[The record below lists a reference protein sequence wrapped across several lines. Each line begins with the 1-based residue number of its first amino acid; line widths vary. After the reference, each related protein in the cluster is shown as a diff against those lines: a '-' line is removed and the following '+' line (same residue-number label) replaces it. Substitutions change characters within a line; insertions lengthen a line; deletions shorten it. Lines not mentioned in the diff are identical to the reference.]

1 MNGRQFIPLV
11 SAAAMALA
19 LSTPFALAADAE
31 DTSAGVKEVRPVY
44 PTSMESMIERRRD
57 QLERRREHYR
67 DARTGR
73 RWYQSPWENAQD
85 DWMDRTE
92 DVMNERFRNRRD
104 ATEAQ
109 RDARG
114 RWSNPRSQWR
124 RDCNDAHRNAREWDQ
139 LNRDEYYDKR
149 FYGGSR
155 GGYRPYW

>member
-31 DTSAGVKEVRPVY
+31 DTSAGVKEARPVY

-73 RWYQSPWENAQD
+73 RWYQSPWGNAQD

-104 ATEAQ
+104 LMKVQ
-109 RDARG
+109 SDARG
-114 RWSNPRSQWR
+114 RGSNPRSKWR
-124 RDCNDAHRNAREWDQ
+124 RTVQTLALKELFMLPLQIPGGHVVHDQ
-139 LNRDEYYDKR
+139 ITENIV
-149 FYGGSR
+149 
-155 GGYRPYW
+155 